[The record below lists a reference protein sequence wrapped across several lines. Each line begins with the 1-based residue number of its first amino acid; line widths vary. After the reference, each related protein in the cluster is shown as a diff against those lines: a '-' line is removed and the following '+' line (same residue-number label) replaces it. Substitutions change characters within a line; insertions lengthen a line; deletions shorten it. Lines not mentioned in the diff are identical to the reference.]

1 MKKSTIGYL
10 ISSLVIIAITLLPII
25 WCLVISL
32 TPESDMLSSHFQ
44 LNSNSVTFGNYQA
57 IFNLST
63 PQSQTVVL
71 GLVNSLKSSI
81 LTVIIAL
88 PISFITSYALYMY
101 NFKFKKIFIK
111 VLILTLVFPVLTT
124 IVPIYNMFK
133 NLGMLD
139 SMFWTSIIYT
149 SSLIPLIT
157 WINLNYLNSISPEIF
172 QAAKIDGFSGSQT
185 FFRIAVPL
193 CRPILV
199 TGTLII
205 FLAIWKQY
213 MIPMILLTTYKNR
226 TLTLILSTFMT
237 RNSID
242 YGLIA
247 AIGVISIIPP
257 IIIAL
262 LFRKFLVNGFSSQ
275 A

>member
-1 MKKSTIGYL
+1 MRKSTIGYS
-10 ISSLVIIAITLLPII
+10 ISSLLIIVVTLLPII
-25 WCLVISL
+25 WCLIISL
-32 TPESDMLSSHFQ
+32 TPESDMLSSQFQ
-44 LNSNSVTFGNYQA
+44 LSSKNVTFGNYQA

-63 PQSQTVVL
+63 PQSQTVML

-88 PISFITSYALYMY
+88 PISFITSYALYRY
-101 NFKFKKIFIK
+101 NFRFKKAFIK

-149 SSLIPLIT
+149 SSLLPLIT
-157 WINLNYLNSISPEIF
+157 WINLNYLNSISSEIF
-172 QAAKIDGFSGSQT
+172 QAAKIDGFSESQT

>member
-1 MKKSTIGYL
+1 MRKSTIGYS
-10 ISSLVIIAITLLPII
+10 ISSLLIIVVTLLPII
-25 WCLVISL
+25 WCLIISL
-32 TPESDMLSSHFQ
+32 TPESDMLSSQFQ
-44 LNSNSVTFGNYQA
+44 LSSKNVTFGNYQA

-63 PQSQTVVL
+63 PQSQTVIL

-88 PISFITSYALYMY
+88 PISFITSYALYRY
-101 NFKFKKIFIK
+101 KFRFKKVFIK

-149 SSLIPLIT
+149 SSLLPLIT

-172 QAAKIDGFSGSQT
+172 QAAKIDGFSESQT